1 MRACPCND
9 CNGFLS
15 SQWKCGICDTYVC
28 KDCLEIKGKDKNA
41 PHTCDA
47 ETLKTAEMIKK
58 ETKNCPSCA
67 AAIYKISGCD
77 QMWCTQCNIAFSWKT
92 GMKVTGTIHNPHYY
106 EFMRN
111 GGGNQIANP
120 GAVQCG
126 GIPAW
131 YQFKN
136 RFNEAIKED
145 LKSKRESRT
154 NYRGQLVY
162 QDRISVRKDT
172 LEVKNVFERMH
183 RGLNHLQEVIINP
196 MRQKCQQLT
205 DNKDL
210 RIKYLMKEIDK
221 KNMLKMI
228 GKRDKQH
235 EKQLEQ
241 LQVYELLN
249 TIGTERMVHCFNN
262 CNKKTILECVNEIE
276 RARNYCNTQL
286 CRISGVYKNKVKIIK
301 DNFWEE
307 SVYGMWQ
314 KKSAD
319 RTFKFSNGEDE
330 WIDIGYGHRQYRGR

>member
-1 MRACPCND
+1 
-9 CNGFLS
+9 
-15 SQWKCGICDTYVC
+15 
-28 KDCLEIKGKDKNA
+28 
-41 PHTCDA
+41 
-47 ETLKTAEMIKK
+47 
-58 ETKNCPSCA
+58 
-67 AAIYKISGCD
+67 
-77 QMWCTQCNIAFSWKT
+77 
-92 GMKVTGTIHNPHYY
+92 
-106 EFMRN
+106 
-111 GGGNQIANP
+111 
-120 GAVQCG
+120 
-126 GIPAW
+126 
-131 YQFKN
+131 
-136 RFNEAIKED
+136 
-145 LKSKRESRT
+145 
-154 NYRGQLVY
+154 
-162 QDRISVRKDT
+162 
-172 LEVKNVFERMH
+172 
-183 RGLNHLQEVIINP
+183 
-196 MRQKCQQLT
+196 
-205 DNKDL
+205 
-210 RIKYLMKEIDK
+210 
-221 KNMLKMI
+221 MLKMI